1 MTTEK
6 LQALLDAMD
15 DGVLKYGA
23 HKAGG
28 RDFCALEFE
37 SQVRGRAWSDAPG
50 TIPDIRPLND
60 AFGKGAVADK
70 ARTAA
75 LLPLMAV
82 LWDWSTWTT
91 TRKQHFVEH
100 LVITT
105 VQRTIAELSGL
116 PEAIKRQCMAVV
128 TLKDAA
134 AVVDN
139 DAAAHYAA
147 DAVAAARYAAHY
159 AADAVAA
166 ARYAADAADAAAD
179 AAAAD
184 AARYA
189 AAAAAAAAANAAD
202 ARLKSATLSCQIW
215 LEAAESSRKVSDAD

>member
-147 DAVAAARYAAHY
+147 DAVAAARYAA
-159 AADAVAA
+159 
-166 ARYAADAADAAAD
+166 DAADAAAD